1 MCPYIEDDE
10 VLSVETDSL
19 KDICHYGVGHDK
31 GGHSG
36 RYPWGSGEDS
46 FQRPDDFY
54 AFVRNRETKGLS
66 ETEIARGLNM
76 STTELRAYK
85 AAAYHFR
92 RKDMVDK
99 VKKLKEDNENITNTE
114 IGEILGK
121 EYNNGKP
128 INESTIRSLLH
139 PEREANTNAAFK
151 TAEFLMKQVDE
162 KGVIDVG
169 KIVNKELGVS
179 DSKLNEALI
188 IAQANGY
195 EVLLGS
201 VQQQANPNQRTPLR
215 VLAPKGTPKSAVYDY
230 KNVHHITEY
239 HSDDNGKSF
248 RKHED
253 PVSMDSKRVMI
264 RYAEEG
270 GKQKDGVIEI
280 RRGVKD
286 LSLGSSHYAQVRILV
301 DNDHY
306 LKGMAVYSDGKD
318 MPDGVDII
326 FNTNKSLGTPKMKV
340 LKSTADNLAKD
351 PENPFGA
358 TIKEGGQSYYDD
370 PQGKFTDPITG
381 NKQSLS
387 LINKVR
393 EEGEWSEWSK
403 DIPSQ
408 FLSKQPVEMISKQLN
423 KSVIDK
429 QKDYDEIMKVTNPT
443 VRAKLLDDFAND
455 VDAVSVELKAAT
467 IPGTRYHVILPS
479 KTLKDDEVF
488 APNFPD
494 GTQLAL
500 VRFPHGGTFE
510 IPIVTV
516 NNRNKECLETI
527 GNQSTDAI
535 GINSTVAARL
545 SGADFDGDTVITIPT
560 NQAGIKVRST
570 AELEGLKGFDTGSY
584 GPDPD
589 GIKVDSEGNKHY
601 FRNGVEYSHINED
614 YKQIQMGIVSNLI
627 TDMTLQGATPNELA
641 RAVRHSMVIID
652 SYKHHLDYKSSAL
665 DNDVKDLHEKYQKSS
680 KGGASTLISLAGNT
694 ATINQ
699 RAPGKYILDQAGNKD
714 NGNELFLA
722 NPYDRI
728 FIDRKT
734 GKTYTDKDKRT
745 INIDTNTGEKLY
757 RETGDAYTKVTY
769 IDSAGEKRQS
779 PAYLNIDGV
788 YRRPRVDVSDK
799 EIMFTYKDKNLY
811 YRNESGEFVKVTSK
825 EEVNV
830 VKTTMK
836 VEKMKLVDDANKLSS
851 GTVQERYY
859 ADYANKL
866 KDMANK
872 ARLNYLYDSSHPIP
886 YSPEARLQY
895 ESEVKSLEQK
905 VAKAELNAPKERA
918 ANLLAAAIV
927 KEKIEASDTELTPDD
942 IQKLRN
948 NELVKARLRYGAHNM
963 RFEVTE
969 KEWEAIQK
977 GAVSNNRLKSILRY
991 ADQDVIRKLAT
1002 PREEIKI
1009 SESDIMRIKGL
1020 SERGETNAAIAKRL
1034 GISVSTVA
1042 KYLGGNGNE

>member
-1 MCPYIEDDE
+1 MCPYNEDDE
-10 VLSVETDSL
+10 FLSVETDSL
-19 KDICHYGVGHDK
+19 KVICYSGVGHLD

-36 RYPWGSGEDS
+36 RYPWGSGDNS

-54 AFVRNRETKGLS
+54 AFVRNRENKGLS

-121 EYNNGKP
+121 EYNDGKP

-162 KGVIDVG
+162 KGIIDVG

-179 DSKLNEALI
+179 ESKLNEALT

-195 EVLLGS
+195 ELLLGS

-215 VLAPKGTPKSAVYDY
+215 VLAPKDTPKSAVYDY

-248 RKHED
+248 RKHQD

-326 FNTNKSLGTPKMKV
+326 FNTKKPLGTPKMKV
-340 LKSTADNLAKD
+340 LKETKDNLDKD
-351 PENPFGA
+351 PDNPFGA

-370 PQGKFTDPITG
+370 PKGKFIDPITG

-408 FLSKQPVEMISKQLN
+408 FLSKQPIEMISKQLN

-455 VDAVSVELKAAT
+455 VDAVSVELKSAT

-500 VRFPHGGTFE
+500 VRFPHEGTYQ
-510 IPIVTV
+510 IPILTV
-516 NNRNKECLETI
+516 NNHNKECLETI

-535 GINSTVAARL
+535 GISAKAASRL

-570 AELEGLKGFDTGSY
+570 AELEGLKDFDTDIY
-584 GPDPD
+584 AYTEMKKDE
-589 GIKVDSEGNKHY
+589 EGNEHY
-601 FRNGVEYSHINED
+601 FRNGIEYKRINED

-627 TDMTLQGATPNELA
+627 TDMTLQGATPDELA
-641 RAVRHSMVIID
+641 RATRYSMTIID
-652 SYKHHLDYKSSAL
+652 SYKHKLDYKSCEL
-665 DNDVKDLHEKYQKSS
+665 DNDIKSLHLKYQK
-680 KGGASTLISLAGNT
+680 KARGGASTLISLAGNVK
-694 ATINQ
+694 TINQ
-699 RAPGKYILDQAGNKD
+699 RAQGKYILDQAGNKD

-745 INIDTNTGEKLY
+745 VNIDPKTGEKLY

-769 IDSAGEKRQS
+769 IDSNGVKRQS
-779 PAYLNIDGV
+779 PAYLNIDGS
-788 YRRPRVDVSDK
+788 YKRPRVDVSDK
-799 EIMFTYKDKNLY
+799 EIMSTYKDKNLY
-811 YRNESGEFVKVTSK
+811 YRNDSGEFIKVTSK
-825 EEVNV
+825 NEINV

-836 VEKMKLVDDANKLSS
+836 VEKMKLVNDANELSS
-851 GTVQERYY
+851 GTLQEKYY

-895 ESEVKSLEQK
+895 DNEVKSLEHK

-927 KEKIEASDTELTPDD
+927 KEKIEASDSELTPDD
-942 IQKLRN
+942 IQKMRN

-963 RFEVTE
+963 RFQVTE

-1009 SESDIMRIKGL
+1009 TDSDIMRIKGL

-1034 GISVSTVA
+1034 GISISTVA
-1042 KYLGGNGNE
+1042 KYLGGNSNE